1 MKYGYVKIGAGVP
14 EIKVADPQFN
24 VEQIEKLVLNLIKEV
39 MIDGLIDRFESEL
52 KCGAGEAIVFATGE
66 NCKPVIANCIH
77 EINYDSTLT
86 LKGLARIY
94 KNTVG

>member
-1 MKYGYVKIGAGVP
+1 
-14 EIKVADPQFN
+14 
-24 VEQIEKLVLNLIKEV
+24 

-52 KCGAGEAIVFATGE
+52 KCDKGEATVFATGE

-77 EINYDSTLT
+77 EIKYDSTLT